1 MSWVN
6 GSALVFGSPKAHA
19 KNKRRGLIK
28 RRHLVWLQRQLEE
41 MCLMV
46 DDTAGPTDAN

>member
-19 KNKRRGLIK
+19 KNKRLGLIK
-28 RRHLVWLQRQLEE
+28 RRHLVLVRRELEE
-41 MCLMV
+41 MRLM
-46 DDTAGPTDAN
+46 DDDAAGPIVAN

>member
-19 KNKRRGLIK
+19 KNRRLALIK
-28 RRHLVWLQRQLEE
+28 RRHLVWLRRQLVDTQ
-41 MCLMV
+41 LAD
-46 DDTAGPTDAN
+46 DDTGGLSDEN